1 MECNLIVN
9 FTIKQRENIMNP
21 MKLKTPLILLEPSE
35 IHLVEPLK
43 LDNNPLFRR
52 EFLRKGGTT
61 AIMLAIAPSVLF
73 TRDAEANPLAF
84 LAWVGKAAFAGA
96 IGWFIDRTLD
106 IVLPHFGDS
115 LKGGNQLARELNVE
129 ERDPK
134 PTAEYEFHN
143 SHASPYVSLNP
154 NYSFKPKYSDR
165 YDYFVEL
172 DQYLRSDTD
181 DPLPEFKDLSTPE
194 SSESHVKRI
203 ITTQSFSLVV
213 HENALFPMIM
223 RVTPQPATMST
234 ISILILWNLSMSV
247 LSMMELIRMHL
258 MVSRASERDRRIFS
272 SQCST
277 LSRLSFN
284 PLASLE
290 KEVRA

>member
-1 MECNLIVN
+1 
-9 FTIKQRENIMNP
+9 MNP

-194 SSESHVKRI
+194 LKRI
-203 ITTQSFSLVV
+203 AREEDYYNTI
-213 HENALFPMIM
+213 LFPCGP
-223 RVTPQPATMST
+223 RERPVSNDYAGYSATCHNEYN
-234 ISILILWNLSMSV
+234 INPNL
-247 LSMMELIRMHL
+247 MELEYVRPFNDGTH
-258 MVSRASERDRRIFS
+258 SYASYGVKSKRTGQKDLLIS
-272 SQCST
+272 
-277 LSRLSFN
+277 
-284 PLASLE
+284 
-290 KEVRA
+290 V